1 MTSIGIFLYLNNL
14 ILFDKIMID
23 SDYIK
28 VFSGTFI
35 IVQLAMDRLES
46 AGINAI
52 IKDGSGIGDHSG
64 FSSSISGFQELYVD
78 KDELDHAIPIIAAVK
93 ADLEI

>member
-1 MTSIGIFLYLNNL
+1 MNESN
-14 ILFDKIMID
+14 
-23 SDYIK
+23 YIK

-52 IKDGSGIGDHSG
+52 IRDEAGLGRHSG
-64 FSSSISGFQELYVD
+64 FSSVNSDYQELYVS
-78 KDELDHAIPIIAAVK
+78 KEELDHAINIIEAVK
-93 ADLEI
+93 SDLEV

>member
-1 MTSIGIFLYLNNL
+1 MTE
-14 ILFDKIMID
+14 

-35 IVQLAMDRLES
+35 VVQLAMDRLES

-52 IKDGSGIGDHSG
+52 IKDESGLGQHSG
-64 FSSSISGFQELYVD
+64 FSSTNSGYQELYVS
-78 KDELDHAIPIIAAVK
+78 KEELNDAVRIIEAVK

>member
-1 MTSIGIFLYLNNL
+1 MT
-14 ILFDKIMID
+14 D
-23 SDYIK
+23 SNYIK

-52 IKDGSGIGDHSG
+52 
-64 FSSSISGFQELYVD
+64 L
-78 KDELDHAIPIIAAVK
+78 KDELGLGANSGFTMPYNGYQEIYVNKEELDDAVRIVEAVK
-93 ADLEI
+93 ADLEA

>member
-1 MTSIGIFLYLNNL
+1 MT
-14 ILFDKIMID
+14 D
-23 SDYIK
+23 SNYIK

-52 IKDGSGIGDHSG
+52 LKDELGLGQHSG
-64 FSSSISGFQELYVD
+64 FTMPYNGYQEIYVS
-78 KDELDHAIPIIAAVK
+78 KEELDDAIQIIEAVK
-93 ADLEI
+93 SDLDA

>member
-1 MTSIGIFLYLNNL
+1 
-14 ILFDKIMID
+14 MID

-52 IKDGSGIGDHSG
+52 IKEESGLGQHSG
-64 FSSSISGFQELYVD
+64 FSTASSGYQELYVS
-78 KDELDHAIPIIAAVK
+78 KDELDHAIPIIECVK
-93 ADLEI
+93 SDLEI

>member
-1 MTSIGIFLYLNNL
+1 ME
-14 ILFDKIMID
+14 

-35 IVQLAMDRLES
+35 IVQLALDRLES

-52 IKDGSGIGDHSG
+52 IKEESGLGHHSG
-64 FSSSISGFQELYVD
+64 FSSANSGYQELYVSNE
-78 KDELDHAIPIIAAVK
+78 ELDYAIPIIEDVK
-93 ADLEI
+93 ADLRL

>member
-1 MTSIGIFLYLNNL
+1 
-14 ILFDKIMID
+14 MID

-46 AGINAI
+46 AGINAV
-52 IKDGSGIGDHSG
+52 IKDEAGLGQHSG
-64 FSSSISGFQELYVD
+64 FTVSNSGYQELYVS
-78 KDELDHAIPIIAAVK
+78 KEELDDAIRIIEAVK
-93 ADLEI
+93 ADLEV

>member
-1 MTSIGIFLYLNNL
+1 MT
-14 ILFDKIMID
+14 D
-23 SDYIK
+23 SNYIK

-52 IKDGSGIGDHSG
+52 IKDEAGLGKHSG
-64 FSSSISGFQELYVD
+64 FTASNSGYQELYVS
-78 KDELDHAIPIIAAVK
+78 KEELDDSVRIIEAVK

>member
-1 MTSIGIFLYLNNL
+1 MNY
-14 ILFDKIMID
+14 MIET
-23 SDYIK
+23 DYIK

-52 IKDGSGIGDHSG
+52 LKDELGLGNHSG
-64 FSSSISGFQELYVD
+64 FSMQHNGYQELYVS
-78 KDELDHAIPIIAAVK
+78 KEELDEAVRIIESVK

>member
-1 MTSIGIFLYLNNL
+1 MT
-14 ILFDKIMID
+14 D
-23 SDYIK
+23 SNYIK

-52 IKDGSGIGDHSG
+52 LKDEAGLGQHSG
-64 FSSSISGFQELYVD
+64 FTVSNTGYQEIYVSQE
-78 KDELDHAIPIIAAVK
+78 ELNDAVRIIAAVK
-93 ADLEI
+93 ADLEL

>member
-1 MTSIGIFLYLNNL
+1 MT
-14 ILFDKIMID
+14 D
-23 SDYIK
+23 SNYPK

-52 IKDGSGIGDHSG
+52 LKDEAGLGQHSG
-64 FSSSISGFQELYVD
+64 FKAANTGYQELYVS
-78 KDELDHAIPIIAAVK
+78 KDELDDAVRIIEAVK
-93 ADLEI
+93 SDLEV